1 MAVNY
6 YDQFQPLTYNPM
18 TLQEMLIG
26 PQMMQQKHDQYQALI
41 DQEGL
46 FDVPALEVDKPG
58 VQQWMDKYK
67 ENINNLSDQ
76 LLRSG
81 YNKDLSRRARQILQ
95 EKQQAISSRGYLG
108 RANQAYQQYL
118 KNVEDEKKR
127 LEKGEIN
134 RDQYE
139 RGLAFA
145 LQRYNQ
151 SGGANSNATYSP
163 WSSTKAVDLQ
173 ELVSKYGKEITP
185 QTIAKDLGYKYD
197 PSTGIIT
204 DSSNKTVTIS
214 PERIKNTIISRIM
227 SNPEAMS
234 YLKERQQL
242 GLTNNIM
249 EDLDKLGNEGALTF
263 YRNDVENKTN
273 YDFGLFKKYQQGLF
287 NDAEISKDAIAEIIS
302 LDNMP
307 IENLAEIAKV
317 GKPKFSS
324 SGDVSY
330 FDAVTNGSN
339 FSLGEPGKPVPFG
352 IATDNNKIIN
362 LEESNKIRAHANEQ
376 LDKDFGYWQQIDP
389 SVTRD
394 DIIEWEDKWAKNNKA
409 TLAFNFVPSAK
420 YEEKYSQD
428 IDKIKNGSFPNSI
441 KDWAIEG
448 QKLEDGDD
456 WKDAIK
462 YDPKDNKVVAVSTGW
477 SGNGYMLAEI
487 TMQNGKTIK
496 AVRKPQESDKAKFA
510 IADSI
515 FNHYYDNNRGTS
527 KFINPETGAPIIMNK
542 FITPDG
548 LKATVTLQKP
558 VYNNKGQLMGYENDP
573 SYTNISYND
582 IMQRLTPFVLK
593 DKYVNKYSKP
603 RESY

>member
-26 PQMMQQKHDQYQALI
+26 PQMMQQKHDQYQALL

-67 ENINNLSDQ
+67 ENINDLSDQ

-118 KNVEDEKKR
+118 KNIEDEKKR

-151 SGGANSNATYSP
+151 SGGAGSNATYSP
-163 WSSTKAVDLQ
+163 WYSTKAVDLQ

-185 QTIAKDLGYKYD
+185 QTIARDLGYKYD

-204 DSSNKTVTIS
+204 DSSNKTVTLS

-273 YDFGLFKKYQQGLF
+273 YDFGLFKKYQEGIF

-307 IENLAEIAKV
+307 IENLAKVAKY
-317 GKPKFSS
+317 GLGRGNAYRPGSYMPGALSS
-324 SGDVSY
+324 YGTE
-330 FDAVTNGSN
+330 FQTNN
-339 FSLGEPGKPVPFG
+339 TK
-352 IATDNNKIIN
+352 
-362 LEESNKIRAHANEQ
+362 ESEMIKSHANEQ
-376 LDKDFGYWQQIDP
+376 LDKDFSYWQQIDP
-389 SVTRD
+389 SVTRN
-394 DIIEWEDKWAKNNKA
+394 DIIEWEDNWAKNNKA

-456 WKDAIK
+456 WIDAIE

-487 TMQNGKTIK
+487 TMQNGKTIR

>member
-26 PQMMQQKHDQYQALI
+26 PQMMQQKHDQYQALL

-67 ENINNLSDQ
+67 ENINDLSDQ

-108 RANQAYQQYL
+108 RASQAYQQYL

-151 SGGANSNATYSP
+151 SGGAGSNAIYSP
-163 WSSTKAVDLQ
+163 WYSTKAVDLQ

-185 QTIAKDLGYKYD
+185 QTIARDLGYKYD

-204 DSSNKTVTIS
+204 DSSNKTVTLS

-263 YRNDVENKTN
+263 YRNDVENKTS
-273 YDFGLFKKYQQGLF
+273 YDFGLFKKYQEGIF

-307 IENLAEIAKV
+307 IENLAKVAKY
-317 GKPKFSS
+317 GLGRGNAYRPGSYMPGALSS
-324 SGDVSY
+324 YGTE
-330 FDAVTNGSN
+330 FQTNN
-339 FSLGEPGKPVPFG
+339 TK
-352 IATDNNKIIN
+352 
-362 LEESNKIRAHANEQ
+362 ESEMIKSHANEQ
-376 LDKDFGYWQQIDP
+376 LDKDFSYWQQIDP

-394 DIIEWEDKWAKNNKA
+394 DIIEWEDNWAKNNKA

-456 WKDAIK
+456 WIDAIE

-487 TMQNGKTIK
+487 TMQNGKTIR

>member
-26 PQMMQQKHDQYQALI
+26 PQMMQQKHDQYQALL

-67 ENINNLSDQ
+67 ENINDLSDQ

-108 RANQAYQQYL
+108 RASQAYQQYL

-151 SGGANSNATYSP
+151 SGGAGSNAIYSP
-163 WSSTKAVDLQ
+163 WYSTKTVDLQ

-204 DSSNKTVTIS
+204 DSSNKTVTLS

-273 YDFGLFKKYQQGLF
+273 YDFGLFKKLQDGS
-287 NDAEISKDAIAEIIS
+287 I
-302 LDNMP
+302 
-307 IENLAEIAKV
+307 
-317 GKPKFSS
+317 SS
-324 SGDVSY
+324 SGMNADAQTQILSLPWLTSDNLADIAKNGLPKRGNTYIPGSY
-330 FDAVTNGSN
+330 M
-339 FSLGEPGKPVPFG
+339 PGALSSYGTSFQ
-352 IATDNNKIIN
+352 TDD
-362 LEESNKIRAHANEQ
+362 LVESNKAKEFANQ
-376 LDKDFGYWQQIDP
+376 AIDKEYEYLKTLNPNI
-389 SVTRD
+389 TRE
-394 DIIEWEDKWAKNNKA
+394 DILKWEDNYAKSNKTTA
-409 TLAFNFVPSAK
+409 AFKYVPKAM
-420 YEEKYSQD
+420 YEEKYKQD
-428 IDKIKNGSFPNSI
+428 IDELKTGSLPGSVQDWYI
-441 KDWAIEG
+441 DGETVEDQKDFHKAIG
-448 QKLEDGDD
+448 FSD
-456 WKDAIK
+456 
-462 YDPKDNKVVAVSTGW
+462 DNKVKEVSTAFAA
-477 SGNGYMLAEI
+477 NGAMAAFIIMED
-487 TMQNGKTIK
+487 GKK
-496 AVRKPQESDKAKFA
+496 YQAVRKPIESDQSKFIVA
-510 IADSI
+510 NTL
-515 FNHYYDNNRGTS
+515 FNKYYDNSRGEITFTDPITGLPIKMEKAVGPNGMEAMITMSLPKYNNRGQ
-527 KFINPETGAPIIMNK
+527 II
-542 FITPDG
+542 
-548 LKATVTLQKP
+548 
-558 VYNNKGQLMGYENDP
+558 GYTEQ
-573 SYTNISYND
+573 
-582 IMQRLTPFVLK
+582 QRLPFNSVIEKLTPLVLEQ
-593 DKYVNKYSKP
+593 KYVS
-603 RESY
+603 R

>member
-26 PQMMQQKHDQYQALI
+26 PQMMQQKHDQYQALL

-67 ENINNLSDQ
+67 ENINDLSDQ

-108 RANQAYQQYL
+108 RASQAYQQYL

-151 SGGANSNATYSP
+151 SGGAGSNATYSP
-163 WSSTKAVDLQ
+163 WYSTRAVDLQ

-204 DSSNKTVTIS
+204 DSSNKTVTLS

-273 YDFGLFKKYQQGLF
+273 YDFGLFKKLQDGS
-287 NDAEISKDAIAEIIS
+287 I
-302 LDNMP
+302 
-307 IENLAEIAKV
+307 
-317 GKPKFSS
+317 SS
-324 SGDVSY
+324 SGMNADAQTQILSLPWLASDNLADIAKNGLPKRGNTYIPGSY
-330 FDAVTNGSN
+330 M
-339 FSLGEPGKPVPFG
+339 PGALSSYGTSFQ
-352 IATDNNKIIN
+352 TDD
-362 LEESNKIRAHANEQ
+362 LVESNKAKEFANQ
-376 LDKDFGYWQQIDP
+376 AIDKEYEYLKTLNPNI
-389 SVTRD
+389 TRED
-394 DIIEWEDKWAKNNKA
+394 VLKWEDNYAKSNKTTA
-409 TLAFNFVPSAK
+409 AFKYVPKAM
-420 YEEKYSQD
+420 YEEKYKQD
-428 IDKIKNGSFPNSI
+428 IDELKTGSLPGSVQDWYI
-441 KDWAIEG
+441 DGETVEDQKDFHKAIG
-448 QKLEDGDD
+448 FSD
-456 WKDAIK
+456 
-462 YDPKDNKVVAVSTGW
+462 DNKVKEVSTAFAA
-477 SGNGYMLAEI
+477 NGAMAAFIIMED
-487 TMQNGKTIK
+487 GKK
-496 AVRKPQESDKAKFA
+496 YQAVRKPIESDQSKFIVA
-510 IADSI
+510 NTL
-515 FNHYYDNNRGTS
+515 FNKYYDNSRGEITFTDPITGLPIKMEKAVGPNGMEAMITMSLPKYNNRGQ
-527 KFINPETGAPIIMNK
+527 IIGYTEQQRLPFNSVIEK
-542 FITPDG
+542 LTP
-548 LKATVTLQKP
+548 LVLEQKY
-558 VYNNKGQLMGYENDP
+558 VSRERKLNP
-573 SYTNISYND
+573 SYGG
-582 IMQRLTPFVLK
+582 R
-593 DKYVNKYSKP
+593 
-603 RESY
+603 

>member
-26 PQMMQQKHDQYQALI
+26 PQMMQQKHDQYQALL

-67 ENINNLSDQ
+67 ENINDLSDQ

-108 RANQAYQQYL
+108 RASQAYQQYL

-151 SGGANSNATYSP
+151 SGGAGSNATYSP
-163 WSSTKAVDLQ
+163 WYSTRAVDLQ
-173 ELVSKYGKEITP
+173 ELVNKYGKEITP

-204 DSSNKTVTIS
+204 DSSNKTVTLS

-273 YDFGLFKKYQQGLF
+273 YDFGLFKKLQDGS
-287 NDAEISKDAIAEIIS
+287 I
-302 LDNMP
+302 
-307 IENLAEIAKV
+307 
-317 GKPKFSS
+317 SS
-324 SGDVSY
+324 SGMNADAQTQILSLPWLASDNLADIAKNGLPKRGNTYIPGSY
-330 FDAVTNGSN
+330 M
-339 FSLGEPGKPVPFG
+339 PGALSSYGTSFQ
-352 IATDNNKIIN
+352 TDD
-362 LEESNKIRAHANEQ
+362 LVESNKAKEFANQ
-376 LDKDFGYWQQIDP
+376 AIDKEYEYLKTLNPNI
-389 SVTRD
+389 TRED
-394 DIIEWEDKWAKNNKA
+394 VLKWEDNYAKSNKTTA
-409 TLAFNFVPSAK
+409 AFKYVPKAM
-420 YEEKYSQD
+420 YEEKYKQD
-428 IDKIKNGSFPNSI
+428 IDELKTGSLPGSVQDWYI
-441 KDWAIEG
+441 DGETVEDQKDFHKAIG
-448 QKLEDGDD
+448 FSD
-456 WKDAIK
+456 
-462 YDPKDNKVVAVSTGW
+462 DNKVKEVSTAFAA
-477 SGNGYMLAEI
+477 NGAMAAFIIMED
-487 TMQNGKTIK
+487 GKK
-496 AVRKPQESDKAKFA
+496 YQAVRKPIESDQSKFIVA
-510 IADSI
+510 NTL
-515 FNHYYDNNRGTS
+515 FNKYYDNSRGEITFTDPITGLPIKMEKAVGPNGMEAMITMSLPKYNNRGQ
-527 KFINPETGAPIIMNK
+527 IIGYTEQQRLPFNSVIEK
-542 FITPDG
+542 LTP
-548 LKATVTLQKP
+548 LVLEQKY
-558 VYNNKGQLMGYENDP
+558 VSRERKLNP
-573 SYTNISYND
+573 SYGG
-582 IMQRLTPFVLK
+582 R
-593 DKYVNKYSKP
+593 
-603 RESY
+603 

>member
-26 PQMMQQKHDQYQALI
+26 PQMMQQKHDQYQALL

-67 ENINNLSDQ
+67 ENINDLSDQ

-151 SGGANSNATYSP
+151 SGGASSNATYTP
-163 WSSTKAVDLQ
+163 WASTKAVDLQ

-263 YRNDVENKTN
+263 YRNDVENKTS
-273 YDFGLFKKYQQGLF
+273 YDFGLFKKYQEGIF

-307 IENLAEIAKV
+307 IENLAKVAKY
-317 GKPKFSS
+317 GLGRGNAYRPGSYMPGALSS
-324 SGDVSY
+324 YGTE
-330 FDAVTNGSN
+330 FQTNN
-339 FSLGEPGKPVPFG
+339 TK
-352 IATDNNKIIN
+352 
-362 LEESNKIRAHANEQ
+362 ESEMIKSHANEQ
-376 LDKDFGYWQQIDP
+376 LDKDFSYWQQIDP

-394 DIIEWEDKWAKNNKA
+394 DIIEWEDNWAKNNKA

-456 WKDAIK
+456 WIDAIE

-487 TMQNGKTIK
+487 TMQNGKTIR

-548 LKATVTLQKP
+548 LEATVTLQKP

>member
-26 PQMMQQKHDQYQALI
+26 PQMMQQKHDQYQALL

-67 ENINNLSDQ
+67 ENINDLSDQ

-151 SGGANSNATYSP
+151 SGGAGSNAIYSP
-163 WSSTKAVDLQ
+163 WYSTKAVDLQ

-263 YRNDVENKTN
+263 YRNDVENKTS
-273 YDFGLFKKYQQGLF
+273 YDFGLFKKYQEGIF

-307 IENLAEIAKV
+307 IENLAKVAKY
-317 GKPKFSS
+317 GLGRGNAYRPGSYMPGALSS
-324 SGDVSY
+324 YGTE
-330 FDAVTNGSN
+330 FQTNN
-339 FSLGEPGKPVPFG
+339 TK
-352 IATDNNKIIN
+352 
-362 LEESNKIRAHANEQ
+362 ESEMIKSHANKQ
-376 LDKDFGYWQQIDP
+376 LDKDFSYWQQIDP
-389 SVTRD
+389 SVTRN
-394 DIIEWEDKWAKNNKA
+394 DIIEWEDNWAKNNKA

-456 WKDAIK
+456 WIDAIE

-487 TMQNGKTIK
+487 TMQNGKTIR

>member
-67 ENINNLSDQ
+67 ENINDLSDQ

-108 RANQAYQQYL
+108 RASQAYQQYL

-151 SGGANSNATYSP
+151 SGGASSNATYTP
-163 WSSTKAVDLQ
+163 WASTKAVDLQ

-263 YRNDVENKTN
+263 YRNDVENKTS
-273 YDFGLFKKYQQGLF
+273 YDFGLFKKYQEGIF

-307 IENLAEIAKV
+307 IENLAKVAKY
-317 GKPKFSS
+317 GLGRGNAYRPGSYMPGALSS
-324 SGDVSY
+324 YGTE
-330 FDAVTNGSN
+330 FQTNN
-339 FSLGEPGKPVPFG
+339 TK
-352 IATDNNKIIN
+352 
-362 LEESNKIRAHANEQ
+362 ESEMIKSHANEQ
-376 LDKDFGYWQQIDP
+376 LDKDFSYWQQIDP
-389 SVTRD
+389 SVTRN
-394 DIIEWEDKWAKNNKA
+394 DIIEWEDNWAKNNKA

-456 WKDAIK
+456 WIDAIE

-487 TMQNGKTIK
+487 TMQNGKTIR

>member
-26 PQMMQQKHDQYQALI
+26 PQMMQQKHDQYQALL

-67 ENINNLSDQ
+67 ENINDLSDQ

-108 RANQAYQQYL
+108 RASQAYQQYL

-151 SGGANSNATYSP
+151 SGGAGSNATYSP
-163 WSSTKAVDLQ
+163 WYSTRAVDLQ

-185 QTIAKDLGYKYD
+185 QTIARDLGYKYD

-204 DSSNKTVTIS
+204 DSSNKTVTLS
-214 PERIKNTIISRIM
+214 LERIKNTIISRIM

-273 YDFGLFKKYQQGLF
+273 YDFGLFKKLQDGS
-287 NDAEISKDAIAEIIS
+287 I
-302 LDNMP
+302 
-307 IENLAEIAKV
+307 
-317 GKPKFSS
+317 SS
-324 SGDVSY
+324 SGMNADAQTQILSLPWLASDNLADLAKNGLPKRGNTYIPGSY
-330 FDAVTNGSN
+330 M
-339 FSLGEPGKPVPFG
+339 PGALSSYGTSFQ
-352 IATDNNKIIN
+352 TDD
-362 LEESNKIRAHANEQ
+362 LVESNKAKEFANQ
-376 LDKDFGYWQQIDP
+376 AIDKEYEYLKTLNPNI
-389 SVTRD
+389 TRED
-394 DIIEWEDKWAKNNKA
+394 VLKWEDNYAKSNKTTA
-409 TLAFNFVPSAK
+409 AFKYVPKAM
-420 YEEKYSQD
+420 YEEKYKQD
-428 IDKIKNGSFPNSI
+428 IDELKTGSLPGSVQDWYI
-441 KDWAIEG
+441 DGETVEDQKDFHKAIG
-448 QKLEDGDD
+448 FSD
-456 WKDAIK
+456 
-462 YDPKDNKVVAVSTGW
+462 DNKVKEVSTAFAA
-477 SGNGYMLAEI
+477 NGAMAAFIIMED
-487 TMQNGKTIK
+487 GKK
-496 AVRKPQESDKAKFA
+496 YQAVRKPIESDQSKFIVA
-510 IADSI
+510 NTL
-515 FNHYYDNNRGTS
+515 FNKYYDNSRGEITFTDPITGLPIKMEKAVGPNGMEAMVTMSLPKYNNRGQVIGYTEQQRLPFNS
-527 KFINPETGAPIIMNK
+527 VIEKL
-542 FITPDG
+542 TP
-548 LKATVTLQKP
+548 LVLEQKY
-558 VYNNKGQLMGYENDP
+558 VSRERKLNP
-573 SYTNISYND
+573 SYGG
-582 IMQRLTPFVLK
+582 R
-593 DKYVNKYSKP
+593 
-603 RESY
+603 

>member
-26 PQMMQQKHDQYQALI
+26 PQMMQQKHDQYQALL

-67 ENINNLSDQ
+67 ENINDLSDQ

-108 RANQAYQQYL
+108 RASQAYQQYL

-151 SGGANSNATYSP
+151 SGGAGSNAIYSP
-163 WSSTKAVDLQ
+163 WYSTKAVDLQ

-204 DSSNKTVTIS
+204 DSSNKIITLS

-273 YDFGLFKKYQQGLF
+273 YDFGLFKKLQDGS
-287 NDAEISKDAIAEIIS
+287 I
-302 LDNMP
+302 
-307 IENLAEIAKV
+307 
-317 GKPKFSS
+317 SS
-324 SGDVSY
+324 SGMNADAQTQILSLPWLASDNLADIAKNGLPKRGNTYIPGSY
-330 FDAVTNGSN
+330 M
-339 FSLGEPGKPVPFG
+339 PGALSSYGTSFQ
-352 IATDNNKIIN
+352 TDD
-362 LEESNKIRAHANEQ
+362 LVESNKAKEFANQ
-376 LDKDFGYWQQIDP
+376 AIDKEYEYLKTLNPNI
-389 SVTRD
+389 TRED
-394 DIIEWEDKWAKNNKA
+394 VLKWEDNYAKSNKTTA
-409 TLAFNFVPSAK
+409 AFKYVPKAM
-420 YEEKYSQD
+420 YEEKYKQD
-428 IDKIKNGSFPNSI
+428 IDELKTGSLPGSVQDWYI
-441 KDWAIEG
+441 DGETVEDQKDFHKAIG
-448 QKLEDGDD
+448 FSD
-456 WKDAIK
+456 
-462 YDPKDNKVVAVSTGW
+462 DNKVKEVSTAFAA
-477 SGNGYMLAEI
+477 NGAMAAFIIMED
-487 TMQNGKTIK
+487 GKK
-496 AVRKPQESDKAKFA
+496 YQAVRKPIESDQSKFIVA
-510 IADSI
+510 NTL
-515 FNHYYDNNRGTS
+515 FNKYYDNSRGEITFTDPITGLPIKMEKAVGPNGMEAMVTMSLPKYNNRGQVIGYTEQQRLPFNS
-527 KFINPETGAPIIMNK
+527 VIEKL
-542 FITPDG
+542 TP
-548 LKATVTLQKP
+548 LVLEQKY
-558 VYNNKGQLMGYENDP
+558 VSRERKLNP
-573 SYTNISYND
+573 SYGG
-582 IMQRLTPFVLK
+582 R
-593 DKYVNKYSKP
+593 
-603 RESY
+603 

>member
-26 PQMMQQKHDQYQALI
+26 PQMMQQKHDQYQALL

-46 FDVPALEVDKPG
+46 FDVSALEVDKPG

-67 ENINNLSDQ
+67 ENINDLSDQ

-108 RANQAYQQYL
+108 RASQAYQQYL

-151 SGGANSNATYSP
+151 SGGAGSNAIYSP
-163 WSSTKAVDLQ
+163 WASTKAVDLQ

-185 QTIAKDLGYKYD
+185 QTIARDLGYKYD

-204 DSSNKTVTIS
+204 DSSNKTVTLS

-307 IENLAEIAKV
+307 IENLAHVAKY
-317 GKPKFSS
+317 GLGRGNTYRPGSYMPGALSS
-324 SGDVSY
+324 YGTE
-330 FDAVTNGSN
+330 FQTNN
-339 FSLGEPGKPVPFG
+339 TK
-352 IATDNNKIIN
+352 
-362 LEESNKIRAHANEQ
+362 ESEMIKSHANEQ
-376 LDKDFGYWQQIDP
+376 LDKDFDYWQQIDS

-448 QKLEDGDD
+448 QRLEDGDD
-456 WKDAIK
+456 WIDAIE

-515 FNHYYDNNRGTS
+515 FNHYYDNNRGIS
-527 KFINPETGAPIIMNK
+527 KFVNPETGAPIIMNK

>member
-26 PQMMQQKHDQYQALI
+26 PQMMQQKHDQYQALL

-67 ENINNLSDQ
+67 ENINDLSDQ

-108 RANQAYQQYL
+108 RASQAYQQYL

-151 SGGANSNATYSP
+151 SGGAGSNAIYSP
-163 WSSTKAVDLQ
+163 WASTKAVDLQ

-204 DSSNKTVTIS
+204 DSSNKTVTLS

-307 IENLAEIAKV
+307 IENLAHVAKY
-317 GKPKFSS
+317 GLGRGNTYRPGSYMPGALSS
-324 SGDVSY
+324 YGTE
-330 FDAVTNGSN
+330 FQTNN
-339 FSLGEPGKPVPFG
+339 TK
-352 IATDNNKIIN
+352 
-362 LEESNKIRAHANEQ
+362 ESEMIKSHANEQ
-376 LDKDFGYWQQIDP
+376 LDKDFDYWQQIDP

-448 QKLEDGDD
+448 QRLEDGDD
-456 WKDAIK
+456 WIDAIE

-496 AVRKPQESDKAKFA
+496 AIRKPQESDKAKFA

-515 FNHYYDNNRGTS
+515 FNHYYDNNRGIS
-527 KFINPETGAPIIMNK
+527 KFVNPETGAPIIMNK

>member
-26 PQMMQQKHDQYQALI
+26 PQMMQQKHDQYQALL

-67 ENINNLSDQ
+67 ENINDLSDQ

-108 RANQAYQQYL
+108 RASQAYQQYL

-151 SGGANSNATYSP
+151 SGGAGSNAIYSP
-163 WSSTKAVDLQ
+163 WYSTKAVDLQ

-204 DSSNKTVTIS
+204 DSSNKIVTLS

-273 YDFGLFKKYQQGLF
+273 YDFGLFKKLQDGS
-287 NDAEISKDAIAEIIS
+287 I
-302 LDNMP
+302 
-307 IENLAEIAKV
+307 
-317 GKPKFSS
+317 SS
-324 SGDVSY
+324 SGMNADAQTQILSLPWLASDNLADIAKNGLPKRGNTYIPGSY
-330 FDAVTNGSN
+330 M
-339 FSLGEPGKPVPFG
+339 PGALSSYGTSFQ
-352 IATDNNKIIN
+352 TDD
-362 LEESNKIRAHANEQ
+362 LVESNKAKEFANQ
-376 LDKDFGYWQQIDP
+376 AIDKEYEYLKTFNPNI
-389 SVTRD
+389 TRED
-394 DIIEWEDKWAKNNKA
+394 VLKWEDNYAKSNKTTA
-409 TLAFNFVPSAK
+409 AFKYVPKAM
-420 YEEKYSQD
+420 YEEKYKQD
-428 IDKIKNGSFPNSI
+428 IDELKTGSLPGSVQDWYI
-441 KDWAIEG
+441 DGETVEDQKDFHKAIG
-448 QKLEDGDD
+448 FSD
-456 WKDAIK
+456 
-462 YDPKDNKVVAVSTGW
+462 DNKVKEVSTAFAA
-477 SGNGYMLAEI
+477 NGAMAAFIIMED
-487 TMQNGKTIK
+487 GKK
-496 AVRKPQESDKAKFA
+496 YQAVRKPIESDQSKFIVA
-510 IADSI
+510 NTL
-515 FNHYYDNNRGTS
+515 FNKYYDNSRGEITFTDPITGLPIKMEKAVGPNGMEAMITMSLPKYNNRGQ
-527 KFINPETGAPIIMNK
+527 IIGYTEQQRLPFNSVIEK
-542 FITPDG
+542 LTP
-548 LKATVTLQKP
+548 LVLEQKY
-558 VYNNKGQLMGYENDP
+558 VSRERKLNP
-573 SYTNISYND
+573 SYGG
-582 IMQRLTPFVLK
+582 R
-593 DKYVNKYSKP
+593 
-603 RESY
+603 

>member
-26 PQMMQQKHDQYQALI
+26 PQMMQQKHDQYQALL

-67 ENINNLSDQ
+67 ENINDLSDQ

-151 SGGANSNATYSP
+151 SGGASSNATYTP
-163 WSSTKAVDLQ
+163 WASTKAVDLQ

-204 DSSNKTVTIS
+204 DSSNKTVTLS

-263 YRNDVENKTN
+263 YRNDIENKTN

-287 NDAEISKDAIAEIIS
+287 NDVEISKDAIAEIIS

-307 IENLAEIAKV
+307 IENLAEVAKY
-317 GKPKFSS
+317 GLGRGNAYRPGSYMPGALSS
-324 SGDVSY
+324 YGTE
-330 FDAVTNGSN
+330 FQTNN
-339 FSLGEPGKPVPFG
+339 TK
-352 IATDNNKIIN
+352 
-362 LEESNKIRAHANEQ
+362 ESEMIKSHANEQ
-376 LDKDFGYWQQIDP
+376 LDKDFSYWQQIDP

-456 WKDAIK
+456 WIDAIE

-487 TMQNGKTIK
+487 TMQNGKTIR

-515 FNHYYDNNRGTS
+515 FNHYYDNNRGIS

>member
-26 PQMMQQKHDQYQALI
+26 PQMMQQKHDQYQALL

-67 ENINNLSDQ
+67 ENINDLSDQ

-108 RANQAYQQYL
+108 RASQAYQQYL

-151 SGGANSNATYSP
+151 SGGAGSNATYSP
-163 WSSTKAVDLQ
+163 WASTKAVDLQ

-204 DSSNKTVTIS
+204 DSSNKTVTLS

-307 IENLAEIAKV
+307 IENLAHVAKY
-317 GKPKFSS
+317 GLGRGNTYRPGSYMPGALSS
-324 SGDVSY
+324 YGTE
-330 FDAVTNGSN
+330 FQTNN
-339 FSLGEPGKPVPFG
+339 TK
-352 IATDNNKIIN
+352 
-362 LEESNKIRAHANEQ
+362 ESEMIKSHANEQ
-376 LDKDFGYWQQIDP
+376 LDKDFDYWQQIDP

-448 QKLEDGDD
+448 QRLEDGDD
-456 WKDAIK
+456 WIDAIE

-496 AVRKPQESDKAKFA
+496 AIRKPQESDKAKFA
-510 IADSI
+510 ITDSI
-515 FNHYYDNNRGTS
+515 FNHYYDNNRGIS
-527 KFINPETGAPIIMNK
+527 KFVNPETGAPIIMNK

>member
-26 PQMMQQKHDQYQALI
+26 PQMMQQKHDQYQALL

-67 ENINNLSDQ
+67 ENINDLSDQ

-108 RANQAYQQYL
+108 RASQAYQQYL

-151 SGGANSNATYSP
+151 SGGAGSNATYSP
-163 WSSTKAVDLQ
+163 WYSTRAVDLQ

-185 QTIAKDLGYKYD
+185 QTIARDLGYKYD

-204 DSSNKTVTIS
+204 DSSNKTVTLS

-273 YDFGLFKKYQQGLF
+273 YDFGLFKKLQDGS
-287 NDAEISKDAIAEIIS
+287 I
-302 LDNMP
+302 
-307 IENLAEIAKV
+307 
-317 GKPKFSS
+317 SS
-324 SGDVSY
+324 SGMNADAQTQILSLPWLASDNLADIAKNGLPKRGNTYIPGSY
-330 FDAVTNGSN
+330 M
-339 FSLGEPGKPVPFG
+339 PGALSSYGTSFQ
-352 IATDNNKIIN
+352 TDD
-362 LEESNKIRAHANEQ
+362 LVESNKAKEFANQ
-376 LDKDFGYWQQIDP
+376 AIDKEYEYLKTFNPNI
-389 SVTRD
+389 TRED
-394 DIIEWEDKWAKNNKA
+394 VLKWEDNYAKSNKTTA
-409 TLAFNFVPSAK
+409 AFKYVPKAM
-420 YEEKYSQD
+420 YEEKYKQD
-428 IDKIKNGSFPNSI
+428 IDELKTGSLPGSVQDWYI
-441 KDWAIEG
+441 DGETVEDQKDFHKAIG
-448 QKLEDGDD
+448 FSD
-456 WKDAIK
+456 
-462 YDPKDNKVVAVSTGW
+462 DNKVKEVSTAFAA
-477 SGNGYMLAEI
+477 NGAMAAFIIMED
-487 TMQNGKTIK
+487 GKK
-496 AVRKPQESDKAKFA
+496 YQAVRKPIESDQSKFIVA
-510 IADSI
+510 NTL
-515 FNHYYDNNRGTS
+515 FNKYYDNSRGEITFTDPITGLPIKMEKAVGPNGMEAMVTMSLPKYNNRGQVIGYTEQQRLPFNS
-527 KFINPETGAPIIMNK
+527 VIEKL
-542 FITPDG
+542 TP
-548 LKATVTLQKP
+548 LVLEQKY
-558 VYNNKGQLMGYENDP
+558 VSRERKLNP
-573 SYTNISYND
+573 SYGG
-582 IMQRLTPFVLK
+582 R
-593 DKYVNKYSKP
+593 
-603 RESY
+603 

>member
-26 PQMMQQKHDQYQALI
+26 PQMMQQKHDQYQALL

-67 ENINNLSDQ
+67 ENINDLSDQ

-108 RANQAYQQYL
+108 RASQAYQQYL

-151 SGGANSNATYSP
+151 SGGAGSNAIYSP
-163 WSSTKAVDLQ
+163 WASTKAVDLQ

-204 DSSNKTVTIS
+204 DSSNKTVTLS

-307 IENLAEIAKV
+307 IENLAHVAKY
-317 GKPKFSS
+317 GLGRGNTYRPGSYMPGALSS
-324 SGDVSY
+324 YGTE
-330 FDAVTNGSN
+330 FQTNN
-339 FSLGEPGKPVPFG
+339 TK
-352 IATDNNKIIN
+352 
-362 LEESNKIRAHANEQ
+362 ESEMIKSHANEQ
-376 LDKDFGYWQQIDP
+376 LDKDFDYWQQIDP

-456 WKDAIK
+456 WIDAIE

-496 AVRKPQESDKAKFA
+496 AIRKPQESDKAKFA

-515 FNHYYDNNRGTS
+515 FNHYYDNNRGIS
-527 KFINPETGAPIIMNK
+527 KFVNPETGAPIIMNK

>member
-26 PQMMQQKHDQYQALI
+26 PQMMQQKHDQYQALL

-67 ENINNLSDQ
+67 ENINDLSDQ

-108 RANQAYQQYL
+108 RASQAYQQYL

-151 SGGANSNATYSP
+151 SGGAGSNAIYSP
-163 WSSTKAVDLQ
+163 WYSTKAVDLQ

-204 DSSNKTVTIS
+204 DSSNKTVTLS

-263 YRNDVENKTN
+263 YRNDVESKTN
-273 YDFGLFKKYQQGLF
+273 YDFGLFKKLQDGS
-287 NDAEISKDAIAEIIS
+287 I
-302 LDNMP
+302 
-307 IENLAEIAKV
+307 
-317 GKPKFSS
+317 SS
-324 SGDVSY
+324 SGMNADAQTQILSLPWLTSDNLADIAKNGLPKRGNTYIPGSY
-330 FDAVTNGSN
+330 M
-339 FSLGEPGKPVPFG
+339 PGALSSYGTSFQ
-352 IATDNNKIIN
+352 TDD
-362 LEESNKIRAHANEQ
+362 LVESNKAKEFANQ
-376 LDKDFGYWQQIDP
+376 AIDKEYEYLKTLNPNI
-389 SVTRD
+389 TRED
-394 DIIEWEDKWAKNNKA
+394 VLKWEDNYAKSNKTTA
-409 TLAFNFVPSAK
+409 AFKYVPKAM
-420 YEEKYSQD
+420 YEEKYKQD
-428 IDKIKNGSFPNSI
+428 IDELKTGSLPGSVQDWYI
-441 KDWAIEG
+441 DGETVEDQKDFHKAIG
-448 QKLEDGDD
+448 FSD
-456 WKDAIK
+456 
-462 YDPKDNKVVAVSTGW
+462 DNKVKEVSTAFAA
-477 SGNGYMLAEI
+477 NGAMAAFIIMED
-487 TMQNGKTIK
+487 GKK
-496 AVRKPQESDKAKFA
+496 YQAVRKPIESDQSKFIVA
-510 IADSI
+510 NTL
-515 FNHYYDNNRGTS
+515 FNKYYDNSRGEITFTDPITGLPIKMEKAVGPNGMEAMITMSLPKYNNRGQIIGYTEQQRLPFNSVIEKLTPLVLEQKYVSRES
-527 KFINPETGAPIIMNK
+527 KLN
-542 FITPDG
+542 
-548 LKATVTLQKP
+548 
-558 VYNNKGQLMGYENDP
+558 P
-573 SYTNISYND
+573 SY
-582 IMQRLTPFVLK
+582 RG
-593 DKYVNKYSKP
+593 
-603 RESY
+603 R

>member
-26 PQMMQQKHDQYQALI
+26 PQMMQQKHDQYQALL

-67 ENINNLSDQ
+67 ENINDLSDQ

-108 RANQAYQQYL
+108 RASQAYQQYL

-151 SGGANSNATYSP
+151 SGGAGSNATYSP
-163 WSSTKAVDLQ
+163 WASTKAVDLQ

-204 DSSNKTVTIS
+204 DSSNKTVTLS

-273 YDFGLFKKYQQGLF
+273 YDFGLFKKLQDGS
-287 NDAEISKDAIAEIIS
+287 I
-302 LDNMP
+302 
-307 IENLAEIAKV
+307 
-317 GKPKFSS
+317 SS
-324 SGDVSY
+324 SGMNADAQTQILSLPWLASDNLSEMATMKPKGNGEYSSQLPPEVSMIGLFGTKNISKEEAEAANAYANQIIDQEYEYLKTLNPNITREDV
-330 FDAVTNGSN
+330 
-339 FSLGEPGKPVPFG
+339 LKWE
-352 IATDNNKIIN
+352 DNYAK
-362 LEESNKIRAHANEQ
+362 SNKTTAAF
-376 LDKDFGYWQQIDP
+376 KYVP
-389 SVTRD
+389 
-394 DIIEWEDKWAKNNKA
+394 KA
-409 TLAFNFVPSAK
+409 M
-420 YEEKYSQD
+420 YEEKYKQD
-428 IDKIKNGSFPNSI
+428 IDELKTGSLPGSVQDWYI
-441 KDWAIEG
+441 DGETVEDQKDFHKAIG
-448 QKLEDGDD
+448 FSD
-456 WKDAIK
+456 
-462 YDPKDNKVVAVSTGW
+462 DNKVKEVSTAFAA
-477 SGNGYMLAEI
+477 NGAMAAFIIMED
-487 TMQNGKTIK
+487 GKK
-496 AVRKPQESDKAKFA
+496 YQAVRKPIESDQSKFIVA
-510 IADSI
+510 NTL
-515 FNHYYDNNRGTS
+515 FNKYYDNSRGEITFTDPITGLPIKMEKAVGPNGMEAMITMSLPKYNNRGQVIGYTEQQRLPFNS
-527 KFINPETGAPIIMNK
+527 VIEKL
-542 FITPDG
+542 TP
-548 LKATVTLQKP
+548 LVLEQKY
-558 VYNNKGQLMGYENDP
+558 VSRERKLNP
-573 SYTNISYND
+573 SYGG
-582 IMQRLTPFVLK
+582 R
-593 DKYVNKYSKP
+593 
-603 RESY
+603 

>member
-26 PQMMQQKHDQYQALI
+26 PQMMQQKHDQYQALL

-67 ENINNLSDQ
+67 ENINDLSDQ

-151 SGGANSNATYSP
+151 SGGASSNATYTP
-163 WSSTKAVDLQ
+163 WASTKAVDLQ

-263 YRNDVENKTN
+263 YRNDVENKTS
-273 YDFGLFKKYQQGLF
+273 YDFGLFKKYQEGIF

-307 IENLAEIAKV
+307 IENLAKVAKY
-317 GKPKFSS
+317 GLGRGNAYRPGSYMPGALSS
-324 SGDVSY
+324 YGTE
-330 FDAVTNGSN
+330 FQTNN
-339 FSLGEPGKPVPFG
+339 TK
-352 IATDNNKIIN
+352 
-362 LEESNKIRAHANEQ
+362 ESEMIKSHANEQ
-376 LDKDFGYWQQIDP
+376 LDKDFSYWQQIDP
-389 SVTRD
+389 SVTRN
-394 DIIEWEDKWAKNNKA
+394 DIIEWEDNWAKNNKA
-409 TLAFNFVPSAK
+409 TLTFNFVPSAK

-456 WKDAIK
+456 WIDAIE

-487 TMQNGKTIK
+487 TMQNGKTIR

>member
-26 PQMMQQKHDQYQALI
+26 PQMMQQKHDQYQALL

-67 ENINNLSDQ
+67 ENINDLSDQ

-108 RANQAYQQYL
+108 RASQAYQQYL

-151 SGGANSNATYSP
+151 SGGAGSNATYSP
-163 WSSTKAVDLQ
+163 WASTKAVDLQ

-204 DSSNKTVTIS
+204 DSSNKTVTLS

-273 YDFGLFKKYQQGLF
+273 YDFGLFKKLQDGS
-287 NDAEISKDAIAEIIS
+287 I
-302 LDNMP
+302 
-307 IENLAEIAKV
+307 
-317 GKPKFSS
+317 SS
-324 SGDVSY
+324 SGMNADAQTQILSLPWLTSDNLADIAKNGLPKRGNTYIPGSY
-330 FDAVTNGSN
+330 M
-339 FSLGEPGKPVPFG
+339 PGALSSYGTSFQ
-352 IATDNNKIIN
+352 TDD
-362 LEESNKIRAHANEQ
+362 LVESNKAKEFANQ
-376 LDKDFGYWQQIDP
+376 AIDKEYEYLKTLNPNI
-389 SVTRD
+389 TRED
-394 DIIEWEDKWAKNNKA
+394 VLKWEDNYAKSNKTTA
-409 TLAFNFVPSAK
+409 AFKYVPKAM
-420 YEEKYSQD
+420 YEEKYKQD
-428 IDKIKNGSFPNSI
+428 IDELKTGSLPGSVQDWYI
-441 KDWAIEG
+441 DGETVEDQKDFHKAIG
-448 QKLEDGDD
+448 FSD
-456 WKDAIK
+456 
-462 YDPKDNKVVAVSTGW
+462 DNKVKEVSTAFAA
-477 SGNGYMLAEI
+477 NGAMAAFIIMED
-487 TMQNGKTIK
+487 GKK
-496 AVRKPQESDKAKFA
+496 YQAVRKPIESDQSKFIVA
-510 IADSI
+510 NTL
-515 FNHYYDNNRGTS
+515 FNKYYDNSRGEITFTDPITGLPIKMEKAVGPNGMEAMITMSLPKYNNRGQ
-527 KFINPETGAPIIMNK
+527 IIGYTEQQRLPFNSVIEK
-542 FITPDG
+542 LTP
-548 LKATVTLQKP
+548 LVLEQKY
-558 VYNNKGQLMGYENDP
+558 VSRERKLNP
-573 SYTNISYND
+573 SYGG
-582 IMQRLTPFVLK
+582 R
-593 DKYVNKYSKP
+593 
-603 RESY
+603 

>member
-26 PQMMQQKHDQYQALI
+26 PQMMQQKHDQYQALL

-67 ENINNLSDQ
+67 ENINDLSDQ

-108 RANQAYQQYL
+108 RASQAYQQYL

-151 SGGANSNATYSP
+151 SGGAGSNAIYSP
-163 WSSTKAVDLQ
+163 WASTKAVDLQ

-204 DSSNKTVTIS
+204 DSSNKTVTLS

-273 YDFGLFKKYQQGLF
+273 YDFGLFKKLQDGS
-287 NDAEISKDAIAEIIS
+287 I
-302 LDNMP
+302 
-307 IENLAEIAKV
+307 
-317 GKPKFSS
+317 SS
-324 SGDVSY
+324 SGMNADAQTQILSLPWLTSDNLADIAKNGLPKRGNTYIPGSY
-330 FDAVTNGSN
+330 M
-339 FSLGEPGKPVPFG
+339 PGALSSYGTSFQ
-352 IATDNNKIIN
+352 TDD
-362 LEESNKIRAHANEQ
+362 LVESNKAKEFANQ
-376 LDKDFGYWQQIDP
+376 AIDKEYEYLKTLNPNI
-389 SVTRD
+389 TRED
-394 DIIEWEDKWAKNNKA
+394 VLKWEDNYAKSNKTTA
-409 TLAFNFVPSAK
+409 AFKYVPKAM
-420 YEEKYSQD
+420 YEEKYKQD
-428 IDKIKNGSFPNSI
+428 IDELKTGSLPGSVQDWYI
-441 KDWAIEG
+441 DGETVEDQKDFHKAIG
-448 QKLEDGDD
+448 FSD
-456 WKDAIK
+456 
-462 YDPKDNKVVAVSTGW
+462 DNKVKEVSTAFAA
-477 SGNGYMLAEI
+477 NGAMAAFIIMED
-487 TMQNGKTIK
+487 GKK
-496 AVRKPQESDKAKFA
+496 YQAVRKPIESDQSKFIVA
-510 IADSI
+510 NTL
-515 FNHYYDNNRGTS
+515 FNKYYDNSRGEITFTDPITGLPIKMEKAVGPNGMEAMVTMSLPKYNNRGQVIGYTEQQRLPFNS
-527 KFINPETGAPIIMNK
+527 VIEKL
-542 FITPDG
+542 TP
-548 LKATVTLQKP
+548 LVLEQKY
-558 VYNNKGQLMGYENDP
+558 VSRERKLNP
-573 SYTNISYND
+573 SYGG
-582 IMQRLTPFVLK
+582 R
-593 DKYVNKYSKP
+593 
-603 RESY
+603 

>member
-26 PQMMQQKHDQYQALI
+26 PQMMQQKHDQYQALL

-67 ENINNLSDQ
+67 ENINDLSDQ

-108 RANQAYQQYL
+108 RASQAYQQYL

-151 SGGANSNATYSP
+151 SGGAGSNATYSP
-163 WSSTKAVDLQ
+163 WASTKAVDLQ

-204 DSSNKTVTIS
+204 DSSNKTVTLS

-287 NDAEISKDAIAEIIS
+287 NDAGISKDAIAEIIS

-307 IENLAEIAKV
+307 IENLAHVAKY
-317 GKPKFSS
+317 GLGRSNTYRPGSYMPGALSS
-324 SGDVSY
+324 YGTE
-330 FDAVTNGSN
+330 FQTNN
-339 FSLGEPGKPVPFG
+339 TK
-352 IATDNNKIIN
+352 
-362 LEESNKIRAHANEQ
+362 ESEMIKSHANEQ
-376 LDKDFGYWQQIDP
+376 LDKDFDYWQQIDP

-448 QKLEDGDD
+448 QRLEDGDD
-456 WKDAIK
+456 WIDAIE

-496 AVRKPQESDKAKFA
+496 AIRKPQESDKAKFA

-515 FNHYYDNNRGTS
+515 FNHYYDNNRGIS
-527 KFINPETGAPIIMNK
+527 KFVNPETGAPIIMNK

>member
-26 PQMMQQKHDQYQALI
+26 PQMMQQKHDQYQALL

-67 ENINNLSDQ
+67 ENINDLSDQ

-151 SGGANSNATYSP
+151 SGGAGSNATYTP
-163 WSSTKAVDLQ
+163 WASTKAVDLQ

-263 YRNDVENKTN
+263 YRNDVENKTS
-273 YDFGLFKKYQQGLF
+273 YDFGLFKKYQEGIF

-307 IENLAEIAKV
+307 IENLAKVAKY
-317 GKPKFSS
+317 GLGRGNAYRPGSYMPGALSS
-324 SGDVSY
+324 YGTE
-330 FDAVTNGSN
+330 FQTNN
-339 FSLGEPGKPVPFG
+339 TK
-352 IATDNNKIIN
+352 
-362 LEESNKIRAHANEQ
+362 ESEMIKSHANEQ
-376 LDKDFGYWQQIDP
+376 LDKDFSYWQQIDP
-389 SVTRD
+389 SVTRN
-394 DIIEWEDKWAKNNKA
+394 DIIEWEDNWAKNNKA

-456 WKDAIK
+456 WIDAIE

-487 TMQNGKTIK
+487 TMQNGKTIR

>member
-26 PQMMQQKHDQYQALI
+26 PQMMQQKHDQYQALL

-67 ENINNLSDQ
+67 ENINDLSDQ

-108 RANQAYQQYL
+108 RASQAYQQYL

-151 SGGANSNATYSP
+151 SGGAGSNAIYSP
-163 WSSTKAVDLQ
+163 WYSTKAVDLQ

-185 QTIAKDLGYKYD
+185 QTIARDLGYKYD

-263 YRNDVENKTN
+263 YRNDVENKTS
-273 YDFGLFKKYQQGLF
+273 YDFGLFKKYQEGIF

-307 IENLAEIAKV
+307 IENLAKVAKY
-317 GKPKFSS
+317 GLGRGNAYRPGSYMPGALSS
-324 SGDVSY
+324 YGTE
-330 FDAVTNGSN
+330 FQTNN
-339 FSLGEPGKPVPFG
+339 TK
-352 IATDNNKIIN
+352 
-362 LEESNKIRAHANEQ
+362 ESEMIKSHANEQ
-376 LDKDFGYWQQIDP
+376 LDKDFSYWQQIDP

-394 DIIEWEDKWAKNNKA
+394 DIIEWEDNWAKNNKA

-456 WKDAIK
+456 WIDAIE

-487 TMQNGKTIK
+487 TMQNGKTIR

>member
-26 PQMMQQKHDQYQALI
+26 PQMMQQKHDQYQALL

-67 ENINNLSDQ
+67 ENINDLSDQ

-108 RANQAYQQYL
+108 RASQAYQQYL

-151 SGGANSNATYSP
+151 SGGAGSNAIYSP
-163 WSSTKAVDLQ
+163 WASTKAVDLQ

-185 QTIAKDLGYKYD
+185 QTIARDLGYKYD

-204 DSSNKTVTIS
+204 DSSNKTVTLS

-273 YDFGLFKKYQQGLF
+273 YDFGLFKKLQDGS
-287 NDAEISKDAIAEIIS
+287 I
-302 LDNMP
+302 
-307 IENLAEIAKV
+307 
-317 GKPKFSS
+317 SS
-324 SGDVSY
+324 SGMNADAQTQILSLPWLASDNLADIAKNGLPKRGNTYIPGSY
-330 FDAVTNGSN
+330 M
-339 FSLGEPGKPVPFG
+339 PGALSSYGTSFQ
-352 IATDNNKIIN
+352 TDD
-362 LEESNKIRAHANEQ
+362 LVESNKAKEFANQ
-376 LDKDFGYWQQIDP
+376 AIDKEYEYLKTLNPNI
-389 SVTRD
+389 TRED
-394 DIIEWEDKWAKNNKA
+394 VLKWEDNYAKSNKTTA
-409 TLAFNFVPSAK
+409 AFKYVPKAM
-420 YEEKYSQD
+420 YEEKYKQD
-428 IDKIKNGSFPNSI
+428 IDELKTGSLPGSVQDWYI
-441 KDWAIEG
+441 DGETVEDQKDFHKAIG
-448 QKLEDGDD
+448 FSD
-456 WKDAIK
+456 
-462 YDPKDNKVVAVSTGW
+462 DNKVKEVSTAFAA
-477 SGNGYMLAEI
+477 NGAMAAFIIMED
-487 TMQNGKTIK
+487 GKK
-496 AVRKPQESDKAKFA
+496 YQAVRKPIESDQSKFIVA
-510 IADSI
+510 NTL
-515 FNHYYDNNRGTS
+515 FNKYYDNSRGEITFTDPITGLPIKMEKAVGPNGMEAMITMSLPKYNNRGQ
-527 KFINPETGAPIIMNK
+527 IIGYTEQQRLPFNSVIEK
-542 FITPDG
+542 LTP
-548 LKATVTLQKP
+548 LVLEQKY
-558 VYNNKGQLMGYENDP
+558 VSRERKLNP
-573 SYTNISYND
+573 SYGG
-582 IMQRLTPFVLK
+582 R
-593 DKYVNKYSKP
+593 
-603 RESY
+603 

>member
-26 PQMMQQKHDQYQALI
+26 PQMMQQKHDQYQALL

-67 ENINNLSDQ
+67 ENINDLSDQ

-108 RANQAYQQYL
+108 RASQAYQQYL

-151 SGGANSNATYSP
+151 SGGAGSNATYSP
-163 WSSTKAVDLQ
+163 WYSTRAVDLQ

-204 DSSNKTVTIS
+204 DSSNKTVTLS

-273 YDFGLFKKYQQGLF
+273 YDFGLFKKLQDGS
-287 NDAEISKDAIAEIIS
+287 I
-302 LDNMP
+302 
-307 IENLAEIAKV
+307 
-317 GKPKFSS
+317 SS
-324 SGDVSY
+324 SGMNADAQTQILSLPWLTSDNLADIAKNGLPKRGNTYIPGSY
-330 FDAVTNGSN
+330 M
-339 FSLGEPGKPVPFG
+339 PGALSSYGTSFQ
-352 IATDNNKIIN
+352 TDD
-362 LEESNKIRAHANEQ
+362 LVESNKAKEFANQ
-376 LDKDFGYWQQIDP
+376 AIDKEYEYLKTLNPNI
-389 SVTRD
+389 TRED
-394 DIIEWEDKWAKNNKA
+394 VLKWEDNYAKSNKTTA
-409 TLAFNFVPSAK
+409 AFKYVPKAM
-420 YEEKYSQD
+420 YEEKYKQD
-428 IDKIKNGSFPNSI
+428 IDELKTGSLPGSVQDWYI
-441 KDWAIEG
+441 DGETVEDQKDFHKAIG
-448 QKLEDGDD
+448 FSD
-456 WKDAIK
+456 
-462 YDPKDNKVVAVSTGW
+462 DNKVKEVSTAFAA
-477 SGNGYMLAEI
+477 NGAMAAFIIMED
-487 TMQNGKTIK
+487 GKK
-496 AVRKPQESDKAKFA
+496 YQAVRKPIESDQSKFIVA
-510 IADSI
+510 NTL
-515 FNHYYDNNRGTS
+515 FNKYYDNSRGEITFTDPITGLPIKMEKAVGPNGMEAMVTMSLPKYNNRGQVIGYTEQQRLPFNS
-527 KFINPETGAPIIMNK
+527 VIEKL
-542 FITPDG
+542 TP
-548 LKATVTLQKP
+548 LVLEQKY
-558 VYNNKGQLMGYENDP
+558 VSRERKLNP
-573 SYTNISYND
+573 SYGG
-582 IMQRLTPFVLK
+582 R
-593 DKYVNKYSKP
+593 
-603 RESY
+603 

>member
-26 PQMMQQKHDQYQALI
+26 PQMMQQKHDQYQALL

-67 ENINNLSDQ
+67 ENINDLSDQ

-108 RANQAYQQYL
+108 RASQAYQQYL

-151 SGGANSNATYSP
+151 SGGAGSNAIYSP
-163 WSSTKAVDLQ
+163 WYSTKAVDLQ

-204 DSSNKTVTIS
+204 DSSNKIVTLS

-273 YDFGLFKKYQQGLF
+273 YDFGLFKKLQDGS
-287 NDAEISKDAIAEIIS
+287 I
-302 LDNMP
+302 
-307 IENLAEIAKV
+307 
-317 GKPKFSS
+317 SS
-324 SGDVSY
+324 SGMNADAQTQILSLPWLASDNLADIAKNGLPKRGNTYIPGSY
-330 FDAVTNGSN
+330 M
-339 FSLGEPGKPVPFG
+339 PGALSSYGTSFQ
-352 IATDNNKIIN
+352 TDD
-362 LEESNKIRAHANEQ
+362 LVESNKAKEFANQ
-376 LDKDFGYWQQIDP
+376 AIDKEYEYLKTFNPNI
-389 SVTRD
+389 TRED
-394 DIIEWEDKWAKNNKA
+394 VLKWEDNYAKSNKTTA
-409 TLAFNFVPSAK
+409 AFKYVPKAM
-420 YEEKYSQD
+420 YEEKYKQD
-428 IDKIKNGSFPNSI
+428 IDELKTGSLPGSVQDWYI
-441 KDWAIEG
+441 DGETIEDQKDFHKAIG
-448 QKLEDGDD
+448 FSD
-456 WKDAIK
+456 
-462 YDPKDNKVVAVSTGW
+462 DNKVKEVSTAFAA
-477 SGNGYMLAEI
+477 NGAMAAFIIMED
-487 TMQNGKTIK
+487 GKK
-496 AVRKPQESDKAKFA
+496 YQAVRKPIESDQSKFIVA
-510 IADSI
+510 NTL
-515 FNHYYDNNRGTS
+515 FNKYYDNSRGEITFTDPITGLPIKMEKAVGPNGMEAMITMSLPKYNNRGQ
-527 KFINPETGAPIIMNK
+527 II
-542 FITPDG
+542 
-548 LKATVTLQKP
+548 
-558 VYNNKGQLMGYENDP
+558 GYTEQ
-573 SYTNISYND
+573 
-582 IMQRLTPFVLK
+582 QRLPFNSVIEKLTPLVLEQ
-593 DKYVNKYSKP
+593 KYVS
-603 RESY
+603 RERKLNPSCGGR

>member
-26 PQMMQQKHDQYQALI
+26 PQMMRQKHDQYQALL

-67 ENINNLSDQ
+67 ENINDLSDQ

-151 SGGANSNATYSP
+151 SGGASSNATYTP
-163 WSSTKAVDLQ
+163 WASTKAVDLQ

-263 YRNDVENKTN
+263 YRNDVENKTS
-273 YDFGLFKKYQQGLF
+273 YDFGLFKKYQEGIF

-307 IENLAEIAKV
+307 IENLAKVAKY
-317 GKPKFSS
+317 GLGRGNAYRPGSYMPGALSS
-324 SGDVSY
+324 YGTE
-330 FDAVTNGSN
+330 FQTNN
-339 FSLGEPGKPVPFG
+339 TK
-352 IATDNNKIIN
+352 
-362 LEESNKIRAHANEQ
+362 ESEMIKSHANEQ
-376 LDKDFGYWQQIDP
+376 LDKDFSYWQQIDP
-389 SVTRD
+389 SVTRN
-394 DIIEWEDKWAKNNKA
+394 DIIEWEDNWAKNNKA

-456 WKDAIK
+456 WIDAIE

-487 TMQNGKTIK
+487 TMQNGKTIR

>member
-26 PQMMQQKHDQYQALI
+26 PQMMQQKHDQYQALL

-67 ENINNLSDQ
+67 ENINDLSDQ

-151 SGGANSNATYSP
+151 SGGASSNATYTP
-163 WSSTKAVDLQ
+163 WASTKAVDLQ

-263 YRNDVENKTN
+263 YRNDVENKTS
-273 YDFGLFKKYQQGLF
+273 YDFGLFKKYQEGIF

-302 LDNMP
+302 LDSMP
-307 IENLAEIAKV
+307 IENLAKVAKY
-317 GKPKFSS
+317 GLGRGNAYRPGSYMPGALSS
-324 SGDVSY
+324 YGTE
-330 FDAVTNGSN
+330 FQTNN
-339 FSLGEPGKPVPFG
+339 TK
-352 IATDNNKIIN
+352 
-362 LEESNKIRAHANEQ
+362 ESEMIKSHANEQ
-376 LDKDFGYWQQIDP
+376 LDKDFSYWQQIDP
-389 SVTRD
+389 SVTRN
-394 DIIEWEDKWAKNNKA
+394 DIIEWEDNWAKNNKA

-456 WKDAIK
+456 WIDAIE

-487 TMQNGKTIK
+487 TMQNGKTIR

>member
-26 PQMMQQKHDQYQALI
+26 PQMMQQKHDQYQALL

-67 ENINNLSDQ
+67 ENINDLSDQ

-108 RANQAYQQYL
+108 RASQAYQQYL

-151 SGGANSNATYSP
+151 FGGAGSNAIYSP
-163 WSSTKAVDLQ
+163 WYSTKAVDLQ

-204 DSSNKTVTIS
+204 DSSNKIVTLS

-273 YDFGLFKKYQQGLF
+273 YDFGLFKKLQDGS
-287 NDAEISKDAIAEIIS
+287 I
-302 LDNMP
+302 
-307 IENLAEIAKV
+307 
-317 GKPKFSS
+317 SS
-324 SGDVSY
+324 SGMNADAQTQILSLPWLASDNLADIAKNGLPKRGNTYIPGSY
-330 FDAVTNGSN
+330 M
-339 FSLGEPGKPVPFG
+339 PGALSSYGTSFQ
-352 IATDNNKIIN
+352 TDD
-362 LEESNKIRAHANEQ
+362 LVESNKAKEFANQ
-376 LDKDFGYWQQIDP
+376 AIDKEYEYLKTLNPNI
-389 SVTRD
+389 TRED
-394 DIIEWEDKWAKNNKA
+394 VLKWEDNYAKSNKTTA
-409 TLAFNFVPSAK
+409 AFKYVPKAM
-420 YEEKYSQD
+420 YEEKYKQD
-428 IDKIKNGSFPNSI
+428 IDELKTGSLPGSVQDWYI
-441 KDWAIEG
+441 DGETVEDQKDFHKAIG
-448 QKLEDGDD
+448 FSD
-456 WKDAIK
+456 
-462 YDPKDNKVVAVSTGW
+462 DNKVKEVSTAFAA
-477 SGNGYMLAEI
+477 NGAMAAFIIMED
-487 TMQNGKTIK
+487 GKK
-496 AVRKPQESDKAKFA
+496 YQAVRKPIESDQSKFIVA
-510 IADSI
+510 NTL
-515 FNHYYDNNRGTS
+515 FNKYYDNSRGEITFTDPITGLPIKMEKAVGPNGMEAMITMSLPKYNNRGQ
-527 KFINPETGAPIIMNK
+527 IIGYTEQQRLPFNSVIEK
-542 FITPDG
+542 LTP
-548 LKATVTLQKP
+548 LVLEQKY
-558 VYNNKGQLMGYENDP
+558 VSRERKLNP
-573 SYTNISYND
+573 SYGG
-582 IMQRLTPFVLK
+582 R
-593 DKYVNKYSKP
+593 
-603 RESY
+603 

>member
-26 PQMMQQKHDQYQALI
+26 PQMMQQKHDQYQALL

-67 ENINNLSDQ
+67 ENINDLSDQ

-151 SGGANSNATYSP
+151 SGGASSNATYTP
-163 WSSTKAVDLQ
+163 WASTKAVDLQ

-263 YRNDVENKTN
+263 YRNDVENKTS
-273 YDFGLFKKYQQGLF
+273 YDFGLFKKYQEGIF

-307 IENLAEIAKV
+307 IENLAKVAKY
-317 GKPKFSS
+317 GLGRDNAYRPGSYMPGALSS
-324 SGDVSY
+324 YGTE
-330 FDAVTNGSN
+330 FQTNN
-339 FSLGEPGKPVPFG
+339 TK
-352 IATDNNKIIN
+352 
-362 LEESNKIRAHANEQ
+362 ESEMIKSHANEQ
-376 LDKDFGYWQQIDP
+376 LDKDFSYWQQIDP
-389 SVTRD
+389 SVTRN
-394 DIIEWEDKWAKNNKA
+394 DIIEWEDNWAKNNKA

-456 WKDAIK
+456 WIDAIE

-487 TMQNGKTIK
+487 TMQNGKTIR

>member
-26 PQMMQQKHDQYQALI
+26 PQMMQQKHDQYQALL

-67 ENINNLSDQ
+67 ENINDLSDQ

-108 RANQAYQQYL
+108 RASQAYQQYL

-151 SGGANSNATYSP
+151 SGGASSNATYTP
-163 WSSTKAVDLQ
+163 WASTKAVDLQ

-263 YRNDVENKTN
+263 YRNDVENKTS
-273 YDFGLFKKYQQGLF
+273 YDFGLFKKYQEGIF

-307 IENLAEIAKV
+307 IENLAKVAKY
-317 GKPKFSS
+317 GLGRGNAYRPGSYMPGALSS
-324 SGDVSY
+324 YGTE
-330 FDAVTNGSN
+330 FQTNN
-339 FSLGEPGKPVPFG
+339 TK
-352 IATDNNKIIN
+352 
-362 LEESNKIRAHANEQ
+362 ESEMIKSHANEQ
-376 LDKDFGYWQQIDP
+376 LDKDFSYWQQIDP
-389 SVTRD
+389 SVTRN
-394 DIIEWEDKWAKNNKA
+394 DIIEWEDNWAKNNKA

-456 WKDAIK
+456 WIDAIE

-487 TMQNGKTIK
+487 TMQNGKTIR

>member
-26 PQMMQQKHDQYQALI
+26 PQMMQQKHDQYQALL

-67 ENINNLSDQ
+67 ENINDLSDQ

-151 SGGANSNATYSP
+151 SGGASSNATYSP
-163 WSSTKAVDLQ
+163 WYSTRAVDLQ

-185 QTIAKDLGYKYD
+185 QTIARDLGYKYD

-273 YDFGLFKKYQQGLF
+273 YDFGLFKKYQEGIF

-307 IENLAEIAKV
+307 IENLAKVAKY
-317 GKPKFSS
+317 GLGRGNAYRPGSYMPGALSS
-324 SGDVSY
+324 YGTE
-330 FDAVTNGSN
+330 FQTNN
-339 FSLGEPGKPVPFG
+339 TK
-352 IATDNNKIIN
+352 
-362 LEESNKIRAHANEQ
+362 ESEMIKSHANEQ
-376 LDKDFGYWQQIDP
+376 LDKDFSYWQQINP

-456 WKDAIK
+456 WIDAIE

-487 TMQNGKTIK
+487 TMQNGKTIR

-582 IMQRLTPFVLK
+582 IMKRLTTFVLK

>member
-26 PQMMQQKHDQYQALI
+26 PQMMQQKHDQYQALL

-67 ENINNLSDQ
+67 ENINDLSDQ

-108 RANQAYQQYL
+108 RASQAYQQYL

-151 SGGANSNATYSP
+151 SGGAGSNAIYSP
-163 WSSTKAVDLQ
+163 WYSTKAVDLQ

-204 DSSNKTVTIS
+204 DSSNKIVTLS

-273 YDFGLFKKYQQGLF
+273 YDFGLFKKLQDGS
-287 NDAEISKDAIAEIIS
+287 I
-302 LDNMP
+302 
-307 IENLAEIAKV
+307 
-317 GKPKFSS
+317 SS
-324 SGDVSY
+324 SGMNADAQTQILSLPWLASDNLADIAKNGLPKRGNTYIPGSY
-330 FDAVTNGSN
+330 M
-339 FSLGEPGKPVPFG
+339 PGALSSYGTSFQ
-352 IATDNNKIIN
+352 TDD
-362 LEESNKIRAHANEQ
+362 LVESNKAKEFANQ
-376 LDKDFGYWQQIDP
+376 AIDKEYEYLKTFNPNI
-389 SVTRD
+389 TRED
-394 DIIEWEDKWAKNNKA
+394 VLKWEDNYAKSNKTTA
-409 TLAFNFVPSAK
+409 AFKYVPKAM
-420 YEEKYSQD
+420 YEEKYKQD
-428 IDKIKNGSFPNSI
+428 IDELKTGSLPGSVQDWYI
-441 KDWAIEG
+441 DGETVEDQKDFHKAIG
-448 QKLEDGDD
+448 FSD
-456 WKDAIK
+456 
-462 YDPKDNKVVAVSTGW
+462 DNKVKEVSTAFAA
-477 SGNGYMLAEI
+477 NGAMAAFIIMED
-487 TMQNGKTIK
+487 GKK
-496 AVRKPQESDKAKFA
+496 YQAVRKPIESDQSKFIVA
-510 IADSI
+510 NTL
-515 FNHYYDNNRGTS
+515 FNKYYDNSRGEITFTDPITGLPIKMEKAVGPNGMEAMVTMSLPKYNNRGQVIGYTEQQRLPFNS
-527 KFINPETGAPIIMNK
+527 VIEKL
-542 FITPDG
+542 TP
-548 LKATVTLQKP
+548 LVLEQKY
-558 VYNNKGQLMGYENDP
+558 VSRERKLNP
-573 SYTNISYND
+573 SYGG
-582 IMQRLTPFVLK
+582 R
-593 DKYVNKYSKP
+593 
-603 RESY
+603 

>member
-26 PQMMQQKHDQYQALI
+26 PQMMQQKHDQYQALL

-67 ENINNLSDQ
+67 ENINDLSDQ

-108 RANQAYQQYL
+108 RASQAYQQYL

-151 SGGANSNATYSP
+151 SGGAGSNATYSP
-163 WSSTKAVDLQ
+163 WYSTRAVDLQ

-204 DSSNKTVTIS
+204 DSSNKTVTLS

-263 YRNDVENKTN
+263 YRNDIENKTN

-307 IENLAEIAKV
+307 IENLAEVAKY
-317 GKPKFSS
+317 GLGRGNAYRPGSYMPGALSS
-324 SGDVSY
+324 YGTE
-330 FDAVTNGSN
+330 FQTNN
-339 FSLGEPGKPVPFG
+339 TK
-352 IATDNNKIIN
+352 
-362 LEESNKIRAHANEQ
+362 ESEMIKSHANEQ
-376 LDKDFGYWQQIDP
+376 LDKDFSYWQQIDP

-456 WKDAIK
+456 WIDAIE

-487 TMQNGKTIK
+487 TMQNGKTIR

-515 FNHYYDNNRGTS
+515 FNHYYDNNRGIS

>member
-26 PQMMQQKHDQYQALI
+26 PQMMQQKHDQYQALL

-67 ENINNLSDQ
+67 ENINDLSDQ

-108 RANQAYQQYL
+108 RASQAYQQYL

-151 SGGANSNATYSP
+151 SGGAGSNATYSP
-163 WSSTKAVDLQ
+163 WYSTRAVDLQ

-185 QTIAKDLGYKYD
+185 QTIARDLGYKYD

-263 YRNDVENKTN
+263 YRNDVENKTS
-273 YDFGLFKKYQQGLF
+273 YDFGLFKKYQEGIF

-307 IENLAEIAKV
+307 IENLAKVAKY
-317 GKPKFSS
+317 GLGRGNAYRPGSYMPGALSS
-324 SGDVSY
+324 YGTE
-330 FDAVTNGSN
+330 FQTNN
-339 FSLGEPGKPVPFG
+339 TK
-352 IATDNNKIIN
+352 
-362 LEESNKIRAHANEQ
+362 ESEMIKSHANEQ
-376 LDKDFGYWQQIDP
+376 LDKDFSYWQQIDP

-394 DIIEWEDKWAKNNKA
+394 DIIEWEDNWAKNNKA

-456 WKDAIK
+456 WIDAIE

-487 TMQNGKTIK
+487 TMQNGKTIR

>member
-26 PQMMQQKHDQYQALI
+26 PQMMQQKHDQYQALL

-67 ENINNLSDQ
+67 ENINDLSDQ

-108 RANQAYQQYL
+108 RASQAYQQYL

-151 SGGANSNATYSP
+151 SGGAGSNATYSP
-163 WSSTKAVDLQ
+163 WASTKAVDLQ

-204 DSSNKTVTIS
+204 DSSNKTVTLS

-273 YDFGLFKKYQQGLF
+273 YDFGLFKKLQDGS
-287 NDAEISKDAIAEIIS
+287 I
-302 LDNMP
+302 
-307 IENLAEIAKV
+307 
-317 GKPKFSS
+317 SS
-324 SGDVSY
+324 SGMNADAQTQILSLPWLASDNLADIAKNGLPKRGNTYIPGSY
-330 FDAVTNGSN
+330 M
-339 FSLGEPGKPVPFG
+339 PGALSSYGTSFQ
-352 IATDNNKIIN
+352 TDD
-362 LEESNKIRAHANEQ
+362 LVESNKAKEFANQ
-376 LDKDFGYWQQIDP
+376 AIDKEYEYLKTLNPNI
-389 SVTRD
+389 TRED
-394 DIIEWEDKWAKNNKA
+394 VLKWEDNYAKSNKTTA
-409 TLAFNFVPSAK
+409 AFKYVPKAM
-420 YEEKYSQD
+420 YEEKYKQD
-428 IDKIKNGSFPNSI
+428 IDELKTGSLPGSVQDWYI
-441 KDWAIEG
+441 DGETVEDQKDFHKAIG
-448 QKLEDGDD
+448 FSD
-456 WKDAIK
+456 
-462 YDPKDNKVVAVSTGW
+462 DNKVKEVSTAFAA
-477 SGNGYMLAEI
+477 NGAMAAFIIMED
-487 TMQNGKTIK
+487 GKK
-496 AVRKPQESDKAKFA
+496 YQAVRKPIESDQSKFIVA
-510 IADSI
+510 NTL
-515 FNHYYDNNRGTS
+515 FNKYYDNSRGEITFTDPITGLPIKMEKAVGPNGMEAMITMSLPKYNNRGQ
-527 KFINPETGAPIIMNK
+527 IIGYTEQQRLPFNSVIEK
-542 FITPDG
+542 LTP
-548 LKATVTLQKP
+548 LVLEQKY
-558 VYNNKGQLMGYENDP
+558 VSRERKLNP
-573 SYTNISYND
+573 SYGG
-582 IMQRLTPFVLK
+582 R
-593 DKYVNKYSKP
+593 
-603 RESY
+603 